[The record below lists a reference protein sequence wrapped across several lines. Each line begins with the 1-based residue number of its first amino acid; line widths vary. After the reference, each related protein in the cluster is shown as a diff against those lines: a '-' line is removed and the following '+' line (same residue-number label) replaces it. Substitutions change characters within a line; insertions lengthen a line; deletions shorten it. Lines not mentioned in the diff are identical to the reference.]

1 MPMLHAYCQNS
12 AQHAKLANQVAISMS
27 KTLKPSLKSR
37 CKFDRYMGR
46 GHYYYFINAIRVI
59 SCPVLDDGGIMPRY
73 SGEYRRDYVY
83 EGDEYNKNIFVD
95 ASLDSVFLGRR
106 ALKTD
111 IYKKSFFEHVSDE
124 KKRYKLD
131 GIYIN
136 DIQNAVINGTRT
148 AVVMLKAGL
157 NTGDIVSIDNRDCFL
172 IKDGSDEY
180 CGFYAIAID

>member
-1 MPMLHAYCQNS
+1 MPMFHAYCKNS
-12 AQHAKLANQVAISMS
+12 IDHAKLANQVSISIS

-37 CKFDRYMGR
+37 CKFDGYMGS

-59 SCPVLDDGGIMPRY
+59 SCPVLDSNSIMPRY

-83 EGDEYNKNIFVD
+83 NDDEYNKDIFVD
-95 ASLDSVFLGRR
+95 TSLSYVFMGRT
-106 ALKTD
+106 ALEVD
-111 IYKKSFFEHVSDE
+111 IYKKSFFTQLFHD
-124 KKRYKLD
+124 KNRYKLD

-136 DIQNAVINGTRT
+136 DTESAVINGRNESV
-148 AVVMLKAGL
+148 AMLKAGL
-157 NTGDIVSIDNRDCFL
+157 KTGDIVSIDNRDCFL